1 MSPTF
6 TKSNARNVFLLVA
19 ILTSAW
25 STGGCKLL
33 RNRSDSAPT
42 QTDRLMRTYP
52 ELASGRFA
60 VIADFE
66 NPAHME
72 LFQLIGV
79 SEDARCKLS
88 PKHGRKA
95 TGKNGLM
102 FRAASPDDT
111 IVVNNRHATAW
122 YLKRNWTDYDLL
134 MLTVNSPENNLALQL
149 LLVSGTGERV
159 QSAFSS
165 IRLERGWNILRLDL
179 ADIGEHV
186 ALDDIQELQLSIEGL
201 ERATTLSIDD
211 IILTSSRKTLLGNPQ
226 VGDGR
231 LFAQRVGR
239 RLTIGSAGRFEIT
252 FANGQIVRWHNLETD
267 PHRLV
272 NLVEGTTLGPTPV
285 WLDVPDDR
293 DAQSMFGRYV
303 SIRPHIVELNP
314 IRAVLTCEQRF
325 MDDPNRPSDDRPFRR
340 WTYTI
345 YPSGQI
351 YASVTSTTATRQHAT
366 HRVGLDVNCS
376 SDRDDVIRTQSLAT
390 AETGETATPAHG
402 YFYSPARQAGLLYV
416 VAGAHRAS
424 QIIERFDPV
433 ARLSTLE
440 AICDVNEEPVT
451 HWSTLLHL
459 HNGPMMSQ
467 EAASIISRNFAHPPQ
482 LKVEIGSVADT
493 FDGRPLVNGFDRHS
507 GTYVLTAER
516 GRLRFSLD
524 GRDSAIVAPAFR
536 IIGTATPQVWIYVN
550 HLIHDRVFRAEDGTV
565 LFQLPGTIDSR
576 TLIEV
581 IFRQSGGFN
590 DA

>member
-6 TKSNARNVFLLVA
+6 SQSNSWHGFLLVA
-19 ILTSAW
+19 LLTSAL

-79 SEDARCKLS
+79 SEDARCTLS
-88 PKHGRKA
+88 SKHGRKT

-111 IVVNNRHATAW
+111 IVINNRHATAW
-122 YLKRNWTDYDLL
+122 YLKRDWTDYDLL
-134 MLTVNSPENNLALQL
+134 MLAVDSPERSLALQL
-149 LLVSGTGERV
+149 SLVSGTGERV
-159 QSAFSS
+159 QSAGSS
-165 IRLERGWNILRLDL
+165 IRLERGWNVLRLDL
-179 ADIGEHV
+179 ADLGEHV

-231 LFAQRVGR
+231 LFAQRIGR
-239 RLTIGSAGRFEIT
+239 RLTIGSAGRFDIT
-252 FANGQIVRWHNLETD
+252 FANGQIVRWHNLESD
-267 PHRLV
+267 PYRLV

-285 WLDVPDDR
+285 WLDVPDNR
-293 DAQSMFGRYV
+293 DAESMFGRYV

-325 MDDPNRPSDDRPFRR
+325 MDDPSLASDDRPFRR

-345 YPSGQI
+345 YPTGQI
-351 YASVTSTTATRQHAT
+351 YVSISSTTATRQYAT
-366 HRVGLDVNCS
+366 HRVGLDLNCS
-376 SDRDDVIRTQSLAT
+376 SDRDDIIRTQSPT
-390 AETGETATPAHG
+390 SGEMGEAVTPAYG
-402 YFYSPARQAGLLYV
+402 YFYSPARQAGLWYM
-416 VAGAHRAS
+416 VAGEHGAS
-424 QIIERFDPV
+424 QVIERFDPV

-440 AICDVNEEPVT
+440 AICDVNAEPVT
-451 HWSTLLHL
+451 HWPTLLHL
-459 HNGPMMSQ
+459 HTGPMMSQ
-467 EAASIISRNFAHPPQ
+467 ERASTIARNFAHPPP
-482 LKVEIGSVADT
+482 LNVEIGSVADT
-493 FDGRPLVNGFDRHS
+493 FDGRPLTNGFDRHS
-507 GTYVLTAER
+507 GTYVLTADR
-516 GRLRFSLD
+516 GRVRFSLD

-536 IIGTATPQVWIYVN
+536 IIGTTTRQVWVYVN
-550 HLIHDRVFRAEDGTV
+550 HLIHEDVFRGEDGAV
-565 LFQLPGTIDSR
+565 QFQLPDTIDSR

-581 IFRQSGGFN
+581 IFRQSGAFN